1 MKKSLTCI
9 ICPIGCGITIT
20 SENGKITNIEGN
32 TCPRGAEYAK
42 NEFTNPTRTVTSTIL
57 NSRGIPIPV
66 KTDRP
71 IPKDKIFDCMKEI
84 HNTVIDTP
92 VKIGDIVIKNL
103 FGSNIIVSGEIE

>member
-92 VKIGDIVIKNL
+92 VQIGDIVIKNL